1 MTPPFLLRGGGGKFG
16 SITEH
21 YLSVMLHVI
30 TQIENISNKVV
41 NVSVHVKS
49 QATEQEI
56 LWTYNTGKH
65 FEGQI
70 LC

>member
-1 MTPPFLLRGGGGKFG
+1 
-16 SITEH
+16 
-21 YLSVMLHVI
+21 MLHVI

-56 LWTYNTGKH
+56 LWT
-65 FEGQI
+65 
-70 LC
+70 